1 MNWPAVFL
9 GCFVVGFVLSALS
22 FALSAV
28 ALHFHVHVPFVH
40 HLHLSHLHASHLGS
54 GGHLGHAGHPS
65 HAGHAGDGVSPIN
78 FATVMAF
85 LAWFGGTGYLLTSE
99 FRWLTLPALAMA
111 TLAGGVGAFT
121 VFWIMAHVLW
131 SPDENMQS
139 ADYQMV
145 GVLGRVGHSIRAGG
159 TGELIYSHGGTR
171 HSCGARS
178 ADGTAIEN
186 GAEVVVTAYDRGIAY
201 VRRWDELVADES

>member
-1 MNWPAVFL
+1 MNWPAMFL

-28 ALHFHVHVPFVH
+28 HLHFHVHVPFVH
-40 HLHLSHLHASHLGS
+40 HLHVPHGHASQ
-54 GGHLGHAGHPS
+54 GGRG
-65 HAGHAGDGVSPIN
+65 GVSPFN
-78 FATVMAF
+78 FATMMAF

-99 FRWLTLPALAMA
+99 FRWLAIPALTMA
-111 TLAGGVGAFT
+111 TLAGGLGAFA
-121 VFWIMAHVLW
+121 VFWVMAHVLW

-145 GVLGRVGHSIRAGG
+145 GVLGRIGHSIRDGG

-178 ADGTAIEN
+178 ADGHAIKN
-186 GAEVVVTAYDRGIAY
+186 GTEVVVTAYEGGIAH
-201 VRRWDELVADES
+201 VRRWDELVADAHKEVDR